1 MTKLENREA
10 DCYFKAFPT
19 NLRKIIEQK
28 GLTQAEIGAA
38 LGRTRQAIATYM
50 SGKSSPDWE
59 TIAALSKLLGV
70 SSDWLL
76 GLSDKQTSEPKVKE
90 ACELMGVS
98 EKTINAIH
106 AFTHTYDATS
116 RSNLMEHIFCDS
128 NFVQMLEVFEQYYNA
143 RSLHA
148 LLDDMGL
155 EVSEAATI
163 HRDQFESVVEN
174 RPNNSGIIGQ
184 LDMEYALSKAM
195 EGANVP
201 IFPDNTWE
209 ISTHEII
216 HNFVVQTFYTWL
228 GEETGRS
235 KEEEAFKAARAA
247 MQTTSLDMLKGI
259 KAFCN
264 QFSKKTPKKVVYEE
278 QETAETGK

>member
-1 MTKLENREA
+1 
-10 DCYFKAFPT
+10 
-19 NLRKIIEQK
+19 
-28 GLTQAEIGAA
+28 
-38 LGRTRQAIATYM
+38 
-50 SGKSSPDWE
+50 
-59 TIAALSKLLGV
+59 
-70 SSDWLL
+70 
-76 GLSDKQTSEPKVKE
+76 
-90 ACELMGVS
+90 MGVS

-106 AFTHTYDATS
+106 EFTHTDDAAS

-163 HRDQFESVVEN
+163 HRDRFESVVEN
-174 RPNNSGIIGQ
+174 RPNNNGIIGQ
-184 LDMEYALSKAM
+184 LDMEYDLLKAM

-201 IFPDNTWE
+201 IFSDNTWE

-259 KAFCN
+259 KAVCN
-264 QFSKKTPKKVVYEE
+264 QLSKKPPQKVVYEE
-278 QETAETGK
+278 QETAETGN